1 MSNLNPKLLLEVS
14 NPFHAYLIFSNSSN
28 YLIDQAKM
36 FSNQLVF
43 GEENNLSSHP
53 DIRFIESENVNTLGI
68 DDVRE
73 VIAKD
78 NLSPLDGKYKVIV
91 FPPNKS
97 LTEEASNAL
106 LKTIEEPSESSIFI
120 LLSNSKFWSH
130 AKDDSSNEIL
140 NTIKSRCR
148 TIYLNSEQSFS
159 FDFSIDDFSNYIN
172 NHLNL
177 TNNAE
182 FKQVAD
188 SLNDLENFH
197 SANGPEKLKKVI
209 LFLNEC
215 NVLKDSLPEELNISL
230 NKLVVECLRYLSAS
244 LISRSDINKNRYRF
258 AEQLE
263 EAMSNIQNG
272 MRPIVVLSELTTE
285 KASL

>member
-1 MSNLNPKLLLEVS
+1 LSNLNQKLSIEVS

-43 GEENNLSSHP
+43 GEESNSSSHP

-78 NLSPLDGKYKVIV
+78 NLSPLDGRYKVIV

-148 TIYLNSEQSFS
+148 TIYLNSEQNFS
-159 FDFSIDDFSNYIN
+159 FDFSIDDFFTYIN

-197 SANGPEKLKKVI
+197 TVSGPEKLKKII
-209 LFLNEC
+209 LFHNKC
-215 NVLKDSLPEELNISL
+215 NTLKDSLPEELNISL

-244 LISRSDINKNRYRF
+244 LINRSDINKNSYRF

-285 KASL
+285 KANL

>member
-1 MSNLNPKLLLEVS
+1 LSNLNQKLLKEVS

-43 GEENNLSSHP
+43 GEEINLSSHP

-197 SANGPEKLKKVI
+197 SASGPEKLKKVT

-215 NVLKDSLPEELNISL
+215 NALKDSLPEEFNISL

>member
-1 MSNLNPKLLLEVS
+1 MSNLNQKLLKEVS

-130 AKDDSSNEIL
+130 SKDDSSNEIL

-197 SANGPEKLKKVI
+197 SASGPEKLKKVI

>member
-1 MSNLNPKLLLEVS
+1 M
-14 NPFHAYLIFSNSSN
+14 
-28 YLIDQAKM
+28 
-36 FSNQLVF
+36 
-43 GEENNLSSHP
+43 
-53 DIRFIESENVNTLGI
+53 
-68 DDVRE
+68 
-73 VIAKD
+73 
-78 NLSPLDGKYKVIV
+78 
-91 FPPNKS
+91 
-97 LTEEASNAL
+97 TEEASNAL

-159 FDFSIDDFSNYIN
+159 FDFSKDDFSNYIN

-177 TNNAE
+177 TNNVE
-182 FKQVAD
+182 LIHVVD
-188 SLNDLENFH
+188 SLNELENFH
-197 SANGPEKLKKVI
+197 TVSGPEKLKKVI
-209 LFLNEC
+209 LFHNEC
-215 NVLKDSLPEELNISL
+215 NKLKDSLPEEFNISL

-244 LISRSDINKNRYRF
+244 LINRSDINKNSYRF

-263 EAMSNIQNG
+263 EVMSNIQNG

-285 KASL
+285 KANL

>member
-1 MSNLNPKLLLEVS
+1 MSNLNQKLSIEVS

-43 GEENNLSSHP
+43 GEEGNLSSHP

-78 NLSPLDGKYKVIV
+78 NLSPLDGRYKVIV

-148 TIYLNSEQSFS
+148 TIYLNSEQNFS
-159 FDFSIDDFSNYIN
+159 FDFSIDDFFTYIN

-197 SANGPEKLKKVI
+197 TVSGPEKLKKII
-209 LFLNEC
+209 LFHNKC
-215 NVLKDSLPEELNISL
+215 NTLKDSLPEELNISL

-244 LISRSDINKNRYRF
+244 LINRSDINKNSYRF

-285 KASL
+285 KANL

>member
-177 TNNAE
+177 TNNADY
-182 FKQVAD
+182 KQVAD

-197 SANGPEKLKKVI
+197 SASGPEKLKKVI

>member
-1 MSNLNPKLLLEVS
+1 MSNLNQKLLKEVS

-197 SANGPEKLKKVI
+197 SATGPEKLKKVI

-215 NVLKDSLPEELNISL
+215 NALKDSLPEEFNISL

-244 LISRSDINKNRYRF
+244 IISRPDINKNRYRF

-272 MRPIVVLSELTTE
+272 MRPLVVLSELTTE

>member
-1 MSNLNPKLLLEVS
+1 LSNLNQKLSIEVS

-43 GEENNLSSHP
+43 GEESNLSSHP

-78 NLSPLDGKYKVIV
+78 NLSPLDGRYKVIV

-148 TIYLNSEQSFS
+148 TIYLNSEQNFS
-159 FDFSIDDFSNYIN
+159 FDFSIDDFFTYIN
-172 NHLNL
+172 NRLNL

-197 SANGPEKLKKVI
+197 TVSGPEKLKKII
-209 LFLNEC
+209 LFHNKC
-215 NVLKDSLPEELNISL
+215 NTLKDSLPEELNISL

-244 LISRSDINKNRYRF
+244 LINRSDINKNSYRF

-285 KASL
+285 KANL

>member
-1 MSNLNPKLLLEVS
+1 
-14 NPFHAYLIFSNSSN
+14 
-28 YLIDQAKM
+28 M

-43 GEENNLSSHP
+43 GEESDLSSHP

>member
-1 MSNLNPKLLLEVS
+1 MSNLNQKLLKEVS

-53 DIRFIESENVNTLGI
+53 DIRFIESENINTLGI

-197 SANGPEKLKKVI
+197 SATGPEKLKKVI

-215 NVLKDSLPEELNISL
+215 NALKDGLPDELNISL

-272 MRPIVVLSELTTE
+272 MRPLVVLSELTTE

>member
-1 MSNLNPKLLLEVS
+1 MSNLNQKLLKEVS

-148 TIYLNSEQSFS
+148 TIFLNSEHSFS

-177 TNNAE
+177 TNNAD

-197 SANGPEKLKKVI
+197 SASGPEKLKKVI

-215 NVLKDSLPEELNISL
+215 NALKDSLPEEFNISL

>member
-106 LKTIEEPSESSIFI
+106 LKTIEEPSDSSIFI

-177 TNNAE
+177 TNNADY
-182 FKQVAD
+182 KQVAD

-197 SANGPEKLKKVI
+197 SASGPEKLKKVT

-215 NVLKDSLPEELNISL
+215 NAFKDSLPEELNISL

-244 LISRSDINKNRYRF
+244 LISSSDINKNRYRF
-258 AEQLE
+258 VEQLE

>member
-1 MSNLNPKLLLEVS
+1 MSNLNQKLLKEVS

-197 SANGPEKLKKVI
+197 SASGPEKLKKVT

-215 NVLKDSLPEELNISL
+215 NAFKDSLPEELNISL

>member
-1 MSNLNPKLLLEVS
+1 LSNLNQKLSIEVS

-43 GEENNLSSHP
+43 GEEGNLSSHP

-78 NLSPLDGKYKVIV
+78 NLSPLDGRYKVIV

-148 TIYLNSEQSFS
+148 TIYLNSEQNFS
-159 FDFSIDDFSNYIN
+159 FDFSIDDFFTYIN

-197 SANGPEKLKKVI
+197 TVSGPEKLKKII
-209 LFLNEC
+209 LFHNKC
-215 NVLKDSLPEELNISL
+215 NTLKDSLPEELNISL

-244 LISRSDINKNRYRF
+244 LINRSDINKNSYRF

-285 KASL
+285 KANL

>member
-1 MSNLNPKLLLEVS
+1 LSNLNQKLLKEVS

-28 YLIDQAKM
+28 YLVDQAKM

-78 NLSPLDGKYKVIV
+78 NLSPLDGKYKIIV

-159 FDFSIDDFSNYIN
+159 FDFSIDDFSNYLN

-177 TNNAE
+177 TNIAE
-182 FKQVAD
+182 FKQVAN

-197 SANGPEKLKKVI
+197 FASGPEKLKKVT

-215 NVLKDSLPEELNISL
+215 NSLKDSLPEEFNISL

-272 MRPIVVLSELTTE
+272 MRPLVVLSELTTE

>member
-1 MSNLNPKLLLEVS
+1 LSNLNPKLLLEVS

-36 FSNQLVF
+36 LSNQLVF
-43 GEENNLSSHP
+43 GEENTLSSHP

-78 NLSPLDGKYKVIV
+78 NLSPLEGKYKVIV

-148 TIYLNSEQSFS
+148 TIYLNSEQSYS

-197 SANGPEKLKKVI
+197 SASGPEKLKKVT

-215 NVLKDSLPEELNISL
+215 NALKDSLPEEFNISL

-244 LISRSDINKNRYRF
+244 LISRPDINKNRYRF

>member
-1 MSNLNPKLLLEVS
+1 MSNLNQKLLKEVS

-53 DIRFIESENVNTLGI
+53 DIRFIESENINTLGI

-197 SANGPEKLKKVI
+197 SATGPEKLKKVI

-215 NVLKDSLPEELNISL
+215 NALKDSLPEEFNISL

>member
-1 MSNLNPKLLLEVS
+1 LSNLNPKLLLEVS

-28 YLIDQAKM
+28 YLIDQAKI
-36 FSNQLVF
+36 FSNQLAF
-43 GEENNLSSHP
+43 GEENTLSSHP

-78 NLSPLDGKYKVIV
+78 NLSPLDGKYKVII

-197 SANGPEKLKKVI
+197 SASGPEKLKKVT

-215 NVLKDSLPEELNISL
+215 NALKDSLPEELNISL

-244 LISRSDINKNRYRF
+244 LISSSDVNKNRYRF

>member
-1 MSNLNPKLLLEVS
+1 
-14 NPFHAYLIFSNSSN
+14 
-28 YLIDQAKM
+28 M

-53 DIRFIESENVNTLGI
+53 DIRFIESENINTLGI

-91 FPPNKS
+91 FPPSKS

-159 FDFSIDDFSNYIN
+159 FDFSIDDFFTYIN

-182 FKQVAD
+182 LKQVAD

-197 SANGPEKLKKVI
+197 SASGPEKLKKII
-209 LFLNEC
+209 LFHNEC
-215 NVLKDSLPEELNISL
+215 NSLKDSLPEELNVSL

>member
-43 GEENNLSSHP
+43 GEENNLRSHP

-73 VIAKD
+73 IIAKD

-140 NTIKSRCR
+140 KTIKSRCR

-188 SLNDLENFH
+188 SLNNLENLH
-197 SANGPEKLKKVI
+197 TVSGPEKLKNII
-209 LFLNEC
+209 LFHNEC
-215 NVLKDSLPEELNISL
+215 NALKDSLPEELNISL
-230 NKLVVECLRYLSAS
+230 NKLVVECLRYLSAC
-244 LISRSDINKNRYRF
+244 LINRSEINKNSYRF

>member
-1 MSNLNPKLLLEVS
+1 MSNLNQKLLKEVS

-197 SANGPEKLKKVI
+197 SATGPEKLKKVI

-215 NVLKDSLPEELNISL
+215 NALKDSLPEEFNISL

-272 MRPIVVLSELTTE
+272 MRPLVVLSELTTE

>member
-1 MSNLNPKLLLEVS
+1 LSNLNQKLSIEVS

-43 GEENNLSSHP
+43 GEESNLSSHP

-148 TIYLNSEQSFS
+148 TIYLNSEQNFS
-159 FDFSIDDFSNYIN
+159 FDFSIDDFFTYIN
-172 NHLNL
+172 NRLNL

-197 SANGPEKLKKVI
+197 TVSGPEKLKKII
-209 LFLNEC
+209 LFHNKC
-215 NVLKDSLPEELNISL
+215 NTLKDSLPEELNISL

-244 LISRSDINKNRYRF
+244 LINRSDINKNSYRF

-285 KASL
+285 KANL

>member
-1 MSNLNPKLLLEVS
+1 LSNLNQKLLKEVS

-43 GEENNLSSHP
+43 GEEFNLSSHP

-197 SANGPEKLKKVI
+197 SASGPEKLKKVT

-215 NVLKDSLPEELNISL
+215 NSLKDSLPEEFNISL

>member
-1 MSNLNPKLLLEVS
+1 MSNLNQKLLKEVS

>member
-1 MSNLNPKLLLEVS
+1 MSNLNQKLLKEVS

-177 TNNAE
+177 TNNAD

-215 NVLKDSLPEELNISL
+215 NALKDSLPEELNISL

>member
-78 NLSPLDGKYKVIV
+78 NLSPLDGRYKVIV

>member
-43 GEENNLSSHP
+43 GEENTLSSHP

-78 NLSPLDGKYKVIV
+78 NLSPLDGKYKVII

-197 SANGPEKLKKVI
+197 SASGPEKLKKVT

-215 NVLKDSLPEELNISL
+215 NALKDSLPEELNISL

-244 LISRSDINKNRYRF
+244 LISSSDINKNRYRF

>member
-1 MSNLNPKLLLEVS
+1 MSNLNQKLLKEVS

-197 SANGPEKLKKVI
+197 SASGPEKLKKVI
-209 LFLNEC
+209 LFYNEC
-215 NVLKDSLPEELNISL
+215 NSLKDSLPEELNISL

-244 LISRSDINKNRYRF
+244 LISSSDINKNRYRF

-285 KASL
+285 KVSL

>member
-1 MSNLNPKLLLEVS
+1 MSNLNQKLLKEVS

-197 SANGPEKLKKVI
+197 SASGPEKLKKVI

>member
-1 MSNLNPKLLLEVS
+1 MSNLNQKLLKEVS

-197 SANGPEKLKKVI
+197 SASGPEKLKKVT

-215 NVLKDSLPEELNISL
+215 NSLKDSLPEEFNISL

-244 LISRSDINKNRYRF
+244 LISSSDINKNRYRF

>member
-78 NLSPLDGKYKVIV
+78 NLSPLDGKYKVII

-197 SANGPEKLKKVI
+197 SANGPGKLKKVI

-215 NVLKDSLPEELNISL
+215 NVLKDSLSEELNISL

-263 EAMSNIQNG
+263 EAMANIQNG

>member
-43 GEENNLSSHP
+43 EEENNLSSHP

-197 SANGPEKLKKVI
+197 SATGPEKLKKVI

-215 NVLKDSLPEELNISL
+215 NALKDSLPEEFNISL

-244 LISRSDINKNRYRF
+244 LISSSDINKNRYRF

>member
-1 MSNLNPKLLLEVS
+1 MSNLNQKLLKEVS

-197 SANGPEKLKKVI
+197 SANGSEKLKKVI

-215 NVLKDSLPEELNISL
+215 NFLKDSLPEELNISL

>member
-197 SANGPEKLKKVI
+197 SASGPEKLKKVI

-244 LISRSDINKNRYRF
+244 LISSSDINKNRYRF

>member
-1 MSNLNPKLLLEVS
+1 LSNLNPKLLLEVS

-43 GEENNLSSHP
+43 GEENTLSSHP

-78 NLSPLDGKYKVIV
+78 NLSPLDGKYKVII

-197 SANGPEKLKKVI
+197 FASGPEKLKKVT

-215 NVLKDSLPEELNISL
+215 NALKDSLPEELNISL

-244 LISRSDINKNRYRF
+244 LISSSDVNKNRYRF

>member
-1 MSNLNPKLLLEVS
+1 MSNLNQKLLKEVS

-197 SANGPEKLKKVI
+197 SASGPEKLKKVI

-215 NVLKDSLPEELNISL
+215 NALKDSLPEEFNISL

>member
-1 MSNLNPKLLLEVS
+1 LSNLNQKLSIEVS

-43 GEENNLSSHP
+43 GEESNLSSHP

-78 NLSPLDGKYKVIV
+78 NLSPLDGRYKVIV

-148 TIYLNSEQSFS
+148 TIYLNSEQNFS
-159 FDFSIDDFSNYIN
+159 FDFSIDDFFTYIN

-197 SANGPEKLKKVI
+197 TVSGPEKLKKII
-209 LFLNEC
+209 LFHNKC
-215 NVLKDSLPEELNISL
+215 NTLKDSLPEELNISL

-244 LISRSDINKNRYRF
+244 LINRSDINKNSYRF

-285 KASL
+285 KANL

>member
-43 GEENNLSSHP
+43 GEENTLSSHP

-78 NLSPLDGKYKVIV
+78 NLSPLDGKYKVII

-197 SANGPEKLKKVI
+197 SASGPEKLKKVT

-215 NVLKDSLPEELNISL
+215 NALKDSLPEELNISL

-244 LISRSDINKNRYRF
+244 LISSSDVNKNRYRF

>member
-1 MSNLNPKLLLEVS
+1 MSNLNQKLLKEVS

-197 SANGPEKLKKVI
+197 SANGPGKLKKVI